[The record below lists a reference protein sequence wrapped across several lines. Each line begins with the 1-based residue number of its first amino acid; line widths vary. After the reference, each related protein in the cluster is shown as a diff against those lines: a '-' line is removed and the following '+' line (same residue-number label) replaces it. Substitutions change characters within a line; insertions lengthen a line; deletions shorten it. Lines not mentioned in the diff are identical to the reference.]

1 MTSGNDHSNESG
13 RPDPDPNW
21 WQGVPGQDQTW
32 QQPPQPGYGA
42 PHPNP
47 GWQQPG
53 YGQPQ
58 PTTPITGGQYGQPYP
73 PGQGQYPGQ
82 YPPTQAFGA
91 PQGYGQ
97 QPGYGGQ
104 PGFGQQP
111 PYPPPPGGGRGRVWL
126 FAGVGVLVLAIIAAV
141 VVVALVHKGS
151 NDTSAKSNTTPSL
164 ISALTS
170 TTAKPTQSGKPTTAK
185 TTGPKATATPGAV
198 IPGYQVVTIPDNG
211 AAYDIP
217 QSWKV
222 DRAGQSS
229 FGSGSDSIPVAGLA
243 QDGLEYCPKYVRTN
257 VFLTQSD
264 ESDPAKAAADI
275 GTRMGRIGWST
286 STGATPGNPESFQS
300 SDGQLQGVYIETK
313 GSAPAPAAGCASTY
327 SVYTFA
333 FPGDSG
339 AFVFTIAADTGVDQ
353 SVDATLAKKILAS
366 IRPIQ

>member
-1 MTSGNDHSNESG
+1 MTSGNDHSNEPG
-13 RPDPDPNW
+13 RPEPDPDW

-32 QQPPQPGYGA
+32 QQPQPSPQPGYGA
-42 PHPNP
+42 PQPDP

-58 PTTPITGGQYGQPYP
+58 PTTPLTGGPYGQPYP
-73 PGQGQYPGQ
+73 PGPAQYPAQ

-91 PQGYGQ
+91 PPGYGR
-97 QPGYGGQ
+97 QPGY
-104 PGFGQQP
+104 GQQP
-111 PYPPPPGGGRGRVWL
+111 PYPPPPGGGNRRVWL

-141 VVVALVHKGS
+141 VVVALVHRNS
-151 NDTSAKSNTTPSL
+151 NDASAKSNTTPSL

-170 TTAKPTQSGKPTTAK
+170 TAAKPSQSGRPTTAR
-185 TTGPKATATPGAV
+185 TTAPKATSTPAAV

-222 DRAGQSS
+222 DGTGQST
-229 FGSGSDSIPVAGLA
+229 FGSGADSIPVAGLA
-243 QDGLEYCPKYVRTN
+243 QDGIEYCPKYVRTN
-257 VFLTQSD
+257 IFLTQSD
-264 ESDPAKAAADI
+264 ETDPTRAAADI

-286 STGATPGNPESFQS
+286 STGATPGAAESFQS
-300 SDGQLQGVYIETK
+300 SDGQLQGIYMETK
-313 GSAPAPAAGCASTY
+313 GAAPAPAAGCASTY

-353 SVDATLAKKILAS
+353 SVDATSAKKILAS